1 MSADEDTELRDLVA
15 QTLETNGVLGRIRAQ
30 LRASVFLALEEQET
44 VQNKTP
50 FLNQDLK
57 KFLSTKEGS
66 TVVELVREF
75 LDYFSLE
82 FTQAVFE
89 PESGV
94 AQTFE
99 GRASLAKELNVTDGG
114 GQKQPLLLEV
124 LKRAQGGKTVT
135 SRPTGLQESLTP
147 TILPQELSQKQ
158 LTDARKKFDYYDRD
172 KNNEIDKD
180 ELRELFMDL
189 FPAFNRN
196 MLDRYVNDEFRASD
210 RDFSNKSYLSIT
222 SKGISFQEFVGMYKR
237 LFLQCRGIV
246 SGDVADIL
254 SPTSP
259 NKSLSSPVS
268 KASNSESLVDSR
280 NRRNLENGGKH
291 LIHENNNTDTEED
304 FFDDPLPTSPG
315 YKSFTSDD
323 KGKVSPT
330 GGQKTGPAG
339 KGQTSGGMSSL
350 QGLPSLTGDRSTG
363 ARKSPTHDGSDNL
376 RSMDKRMA
384 ELGLDGDGQD
394 YSYEDDFQSE
404 GHSLSQKSPRMRSEA
419 NQENGSIAEEIEE
432 DIDELSIEGDEFIR
446 SEKSAFDDMTTDRTI
461 SQVETGYDYIEEL
474 QSP

>member
-1 MSADEDTELRDLVA
+1 MIRRRVNYTIWKSKHWSAISPQCKHLFSPIPSRGEEYISKGVKYDEYDLGLLDSEHVA
-15 QTLETNGVLGRIRAQ
+15 EVWDHAQINEEPNLLHSSSRCQIGDRPHGLLLTLAQ

-135 SRPTGLQESLTP
+135 SRPTGLQE
-147 TILPQELSQKQ
+147 LSQKQ
-158 LTDARKKFDYYDRD
+158 LTDARKKFDYYDR
-172 KNNEIDKD
+172 
-180 ELRELFMDL
+180 
-189 FPAFNRN
+189 
-196 MLDRYVNDEFRASD
+196 
-210 RDFSNKSYLSIT
+210 
-222 SKGISFQEFVGMYKR
+222 EFVGMYKR

-339 KGQTSGGMSSL
+339 KGQTSG
-350 QGLPSLTGDRSTG
+350 
-363 ARKSPTHDGSDNL
+363 ATHDGSDNL

-461 SQVETGYDYIEEL
+461 SQVETGN
-474 QSP
+474 